1 MAVISRPKG
10 AVVVVMSERY
20 RYPRGGAC
28 ARLAPRMLGRRS
40 QRALLTAPGEYIGNP
55 NDLIPGRSCHRM
67 SQMPNTG
74 GHFADLIRIVRP

>member
-40 QRALLTAPGEYIGNP
+40 QRALPTASGEYIGNP
-55 NDLIPGRSCHRM
+55 KRFNPG
-67 SQMPNTG
+67 QELP
-74 GHFADLIRIVRP
+74 